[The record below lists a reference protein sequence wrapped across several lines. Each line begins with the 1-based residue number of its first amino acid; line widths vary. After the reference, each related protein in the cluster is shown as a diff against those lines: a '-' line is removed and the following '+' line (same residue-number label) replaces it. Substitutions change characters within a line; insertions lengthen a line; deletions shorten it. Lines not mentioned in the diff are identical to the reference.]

1 MSNIEDRIAARR
13 KNYKKTGDFE
23 DSRRRR
29 EDEAVQIRKAEKE
42 KQLAHRRR
50 MDVGSSDDAATTTT
64 QSTTSAPNLAELQEA
79 VVGCNSTDSDT
90 QFRATQYVRRLL
102 SIAKNPPIQ
111 YVIDAGLIPR
121 MVVFLQDTQRPKLQF
136 EAAWVLTNIASG
148 TRAQTEAV
156 VAAGTIPLFVALLAS
171 PDGEVREQAVWALG
185 NIAGD
190 SPRLRDMVLEA
201 NVLPGILNLF
211 KDTEQV
217 SLFRNATWALSN
229 LCRGK
234 PQPPILAIAPALPL
248 LAQLINSNDV
258 EVTTDACWALSYV
271 TDGPSDRIQAVLDTG
286 ACPRLVELLKH
297 SSTLVQTPALRAVGN
312 IVTGDDNQTQ
322 QVVNCGG
329 VEALHGLLYSPKK
342 AIPLL
347 LAQPAAIP
355 ISSESSEQIQECIN
369 KGLFG
374 KLIELLANAEFDVKK
389 EAAWAVSNATA
400 GGSPEQVDYLVQN
413 GCVKP
418 LCDLLDVTDSKIV
431 GCCLEAIDNILGV
444 GVLAQERNP
453 DLTENPYL
461 HLIEEADGMTKIEDL
476 QGDRNDAI
484 YEKAV
489 HILESYF
496 PVEEDDDEG
505 LGDMDSNHSGFATA
519 GSAAPPAGSSSFGVD
534 QQPAGGFHF

>member
-13 KNYKKTGDFE
+13 RNYKKTGDFE

-50 MDVGSSDDAATTTT
+50 MDVEGSDLTGASGQSAT
-64 QSTTSAPNLAELQEA
+64 SSGAPNLAELQEA
-79 VVGCNSTDSDT
+79 VVGCNAADPDT
-90 QFRATQYVRRLL
+90 QFKATQYVRRLL
-102 SIAKNPPIQ
+102 SIEKNPPIQ
-111 YVIDAGLIPR
+111 YVIDAGLVPR

-136 EAAWVLTNIASG
+136 EAAWALTNIASG
-148 TRAQTEAV
+148 TRAQTETV
-156 VAAGTIPLFVALLAS
+156 VAAGTIPLFIALLGS
-171 PDGEVREQAVWALG
+171 PDAEVREQAVWALG

-201 NVLPGILNLF
+201 NVLPGMMNLF
-211 KDTEQV
+211 NDSDKF

-234 PQPPILAIAPALPL
+234 PQPPLEAVAPALPL
-248 LAQLINSNDV
+248 LSQLINSNDV
-258 EVTTDACWALSYV
+258 EVITDACWALSYV
-271 TDGPSDRIQAVLDTG
+271 TDGPSERIQAVLDTG

-297 SSTLVQTPALRAVGN
+297 DSPLVQTPALRAVGN
-312 IVTGDDNQTQ
+312 IVTGDDKQTQ
-322 QVVNCGG
+322 QVINCGG
-329 VEALHGLLYSPKK
+329 LEPLHALLYSPKK
-342 AIPLL
+342 NLRKEACWS
-347 LAQPAAIP
+347 
-355 ISSESSEQIQECIN
+355 ISNITAGNREQIQECIN

-374 KLIELLANAEFDVKK
+374 KLIELLTNAEFDVKK

-400 GGSPEQVDYLVQN
+400 GGTPEQVDYLVQN
-413 GCVKP
+413 GCIKP
-418 LCDLLDVTDSKIV
+418 LCDLLDVTDTKIV
-431 GCCLEAIDNILGV
+431 GCCLEGIDNILRV

-453 DLTENPYL
+453 DFTENPYL

-489 HILESYF
+489 HILESFF
-496 PVEEDDDEG
+496 PVEEDDDG
-505 LGDMDSNHSGFATA
+505 LEDMDSTNSGFATA
-519 GSAAPPAGSSSFGVD
+519 GSATAGSFGAN
-534 QQPAGGFHF
+534 QQAAGGFHF

>member
-13 KNYKKTGDFE
+13 RNYKKTGDFE

-50 MDVGSSDDAATTTT
+50 MDVEGSDLTASGQSAT
-64 QSTTSAPNLAELQEA
+64 SSGAPNLAELQEA
-79 VVGCNSTDSDT
+79 VVGCNAADPDT
-90 QFRATQYVRRLL
+90 QFKATQYVRRLL
-102 SIAKNPPIQ
+102 SIEKNPPIQ
-111 YVIDAGLIPR
+111 YVIDAGLVPR

-136 EAAWVLTNIASG
+136 EAAWALTNIASG
-148 TRAQTEAV
+148 TRAQTETV
-156 VAAGTIPLFVALLAS
+156 VAAGTIPLFIALLGS
-171 PDGEVREQAVWALG
+171 PDAEVREQAVWALG

-201 NVLPGILNLF
+201 NVLPGMMNLF
-211 KDTEQV
+211 NDSDKF

-234 PQPPILAIAPALPL
+234 PQPPLEAVAPALPL
-248 LAQLINSNDV
+248 LSQLINSNDV
-258 EVTTDACWALSYV
+258 EVITDACWALSYV
-271 TDGPSDRIQAVLDTG
+271 TDGPSERIQAVLDTG

-297 SSTLVQTPALRAVGN
+297 DSPLVQTPALRAVGN
-312 IVTGDDNQTQ
+312 IVTGDDKQTQ
-322 QVVNCGG
+322 QVINCGG
-329 VEALHGLLYSPKK
+329 LEPLHALLYSPKK
-342 AIPLL
+342 NLRKEACWS
-347 LAQPAAIP
+347 
-355 ISSESSEQIQECIN
+355 ISNITAGNREQIQECIN

-374 KLIELLANAEFDVKK
+374 KLIELLTNAEFDVKK

-400 GGSPEQVDYLVQN
+400 GGTPEQVDYLVQN
-413 GCVKP
+413 GCIKP
-418 LCDLLDVTDSKIV
+418 LCDLLDVTDTKIV
-431 GCCLEAIDNILGV
+431 GCCLEGIDNILRV

-453 DLTENPYL
+453 DFTENPYL

-489 HILESYF
+489 HILESFF
-496 PVEEDDDEG
+496 PVEEDDDG
-505 LGDMDSNHSGFATA
+505 LEDMDSTNSGFATA
-519 GSAAPPAGSSSFGVD
+519 GSATAGSFGAN
-534 QQPAGGFHF
+534 QQAAGGFHF